1 MSLTDTV
8 VKRPTTILVIFILL
22 TALAVVVF
30 PNLAVELFPEMDLPM
45 VIIYSTYQ
53 GASPETMESRVSKTI
68 EGAVSNVAGIS
79 SISSTSSEGV
89 SIVMVEFAYGTDLDQ
104 ASQAMNDNIN
114 LFSEAFPDDASKPTI
129 FKLNTNMMPIMNIA
143 LKGSEGMDENSLRSL
158 MENVIQKRIDRV
170 EGVSTTSING
180 GQDAYVQVAVDQN
193 RLEAYGMTLS
203 QVAYALNPQ
212 NLQMGSGSLIE
223 GDYSYLLRTDAEF
236 SSITEIKD
244 VMIAAIPTYDAR
256 GTVSGSQVIRLSDI
270 AEISYAYRDPTSTV
284 YINGQPGVY
293 VAVSKESDA
302 NTVQVASRMHDTL
315 EQINAELP
323 AGLSLEIIFDSST
336 MVESTI
342 NAVYDSLMYGVILV
356 MVVLFIF
363 LRSMKSTLII
373 GVAIPMSMLLTVLVM
388 FFMGYSL
395 NLMTLTGLILGL
407 GMTVDSSIV
416 VLENIFRYREKGAK
430 LQAAAILGTKEM
442 IVAIT
447 ASTLTT
453 VGVFVPMVL
462 LRSNL
467 EMLGEILTPMAG
479 TIIISLVAS
488 LVVSITLI
496 PVLTSSY
503 VKVYTRKQKP
513 LKLRILRFFDDASE
527 RGFEAL
533 DRGYKK
539 VLAVFVDY
547 KWLTVIIVILIM
559 VITFQAFG
567 NMHQSLY
574 PTMSE
579 DSVTLSV
586 TLPQGSTL
594 KTTEKVLLDLQEK
607 AKSDI
612 KGYKDII
619 VTAGGGAMIFSGGG
633 TNTGSLQIS
642 LLDEPGADTMTTV
655 QDTLRSYF
663 ALYPAVS
670 FSFSQASMGLGNINP
685 VDVAVKSDDLDLA
698 VSTAHRI
705 EELIKNNLEGITEVR
720 TDFEEGLPELQIV
733 IDRDRA
739 YAYNLSMQTIAS
751 EISNSV
757 NGITATVLKE
767 KGSETDVVV
776 MLREEDRS
784 SELDLQQIFV
794 RNALGEK
801 ISLANLASLE
811 RTTGP
816 VSITRENEMRTIH
829 VLGGLAAGYSVSQ
842 AEGDIKALI
851 ADNIT
856 LGDDLFIEYGGDFA
870 DMTAMFSQVWIILVL
885 AIVLVFG
892 VMASLFESFRN
903 PFIVLLSMPLMMVGV
918 VGIYLIT
925 GETFSLISAIG
936 MVILAGIVV
945 NNGIV
950 LIEYINL
957 LRRRGLPIREA
968 CIEAGG
974 NRLKPIL
981 MTSLTTIFGMIPLA
995 FFGGQGAEQI
1005 QPIGQTIIGGM
1016 TISTLMT
1023 IFFTPTLYAL
1033 FNREK
1038 RRKDVE
1044 SIESYVEKGEE

>member
-8 VKRPTTILVIFILL
+8 VRRPTTVIVIFALL
-22 TALAVVVF
+22 TALAVVVY

-53 GASPETMESRVSKTI
+53 GASPQTMESRVTKLI
-68 EGAVSNVAGIS
+68 ESAISNVSGINS
-79 SISSTSSEGV
+79 VSSTSSEG
-89 SIVMVEFAYGTDLDQ
+89 IALIMVEFAYGTDLDQ

-114 LFSEAFPDDASKPTI
+114 LFSDAFPDDASKPTI

-143 LKGSEGMDENSLRSL
+143 LKGTDGMDANSLRSL
-158 MENVIQKRIDRV
+158 MEDVIQNRLERV

-212 NLQMGSGSLIE
+212 NLQVGAGTLIE

-236 SSITEIKD
+236 SSIDEID
-244 VMIAAIPTYDAR
+244 QVMIASLPTYDTK
-256 GTVSGSQVIRLSDI
+256 GNMTGSQVVRLSDI
-270 AEISYAYRDPTSTV
+270 ADVSYAYRDATSSV

-293 VAVSKESDA
+293 MAVSKESDA
-302 NTVQVASRMHDTL
+302 NTVQVANRLNETI

-323 AGLSLEIIFDSST
+323 PGLSLEVIIDTST

-342 NAVYDSLMYGVILV
+342 SAVYDSLMYGIILV
-356 MVVLFIF
+356 MAVLFIF
-363 LRSMKSTLII
+363 LRSIKSTLII
-373 GVAIPMSMLLTVLVM
+373 GFAIPMSMLLTVLVM

-416 VLENIFRYREKGAK
+416 VLENIFRYRERGAK
-430 LQAAAILGTKEM
+430 LHAASILGTKEM

-453 VGVFVPMVL
+453 VGVFIPMVL

-488 LVVSITLI
+488 LIVSITLI

-503 VKVYTRKQKP
+503 VRVYTRKQKP
-513 LKLRILRFFDDASE
+513 LKLKLLRLIDDGSE
-527 RGFEAL
+527 RAFDAM
-533 DRGYKK
+533 DRGYKRI
-539 VLAVFVDY
+539 LAALIDY
-547 KWLTVIIVILIM
+547 KWLTLIIVILIM

-567 NMHQSLY
+567 VMNRSLY

-579 DSVTLSV
+579 DSVTLSL

-594 KTTEKVLLDLQEK
+594 ETTERVLLDLQER
-607 AKSDI
+607 AKQDI
-612 KGYKDII
+612 NGYKDII
-619 VTAGGGAMIFSGGG
+619 VTAGGGTMAFTGGG
-633 TNTGSLQIS
+633 TNTGSIQVS
-642 LLDEPGADTMTTV
+642 LLDEEGTDTMTDV
-655 QDTLRSYF
+655 QNTLRTYFSY
-663 ALYPAVS
+663 YPAVS
-670 FSFSQASMGLGNINP
+670 FSFSQASMGLGNLNP

-698 VSTAHRI
+698 VATAHRI
-705 EELIKNNLEGITEVR
+705 EELISENIEGITEPR
-720 TDFEEGLPELQIV
+720 TDFEEGLPELRVV
-733 IDRDRA
+733 IDRERA
-739 YAYNLSMQTIAS
+739 YAYNLTMQTIAS

-784 SELDLQQIFV
+784 SELDLQKIFV
-794 RNALGEK
+794 RNTLGDKIALSN
-801 ISLANLASLE
+801 IASLE

-816 VSITRENEMRTIH
+816 VSITRENEMRTVH

-842 AEGDIKALI
+842 AESDIKALVSE
-851 ADNIT
+851 NIT
-856 LGDDLFIEYGGDFA
+856 LGDEVFLEYGGDFA
-870 DMTAMFSQVWIILVL
+870 DMTAMFSQVWIILIL

-925 GETFSLISAIG
+925 GETFSLISMIG
-936 MVILAGIVV
+936 LVILAGVVV

-957 LRRRGLPIREA
+957 LRRRGLAIREA

-981 MTSLTTIFGMIPLA
+981 MTSLTTIFGMIPLG

-1016 TISTLMT
+1016 AISTLMT
-1023 IFFTPTLYAL
+1023 IFFTPTLYAI

-1038 RRKDVE
+1038 HRKDVE
-1044 SIESYVEKGEE
+1044 SIEAYVEEDE